1 MIRAVLFEVKKM
13 RARPAVLIAGAG
25 LLMSALPALAHH
37 SFAAE
42 YDADKPVE
50 LKGVIT
56 KWEWVNPHS
65 HVYLDVK
72 DSSGKVTSWTVELL
86 SPNTLTRAGWTR
98 HTLKEGEVI
107 TIKGARAKDGTNL
120 ANATTVVLNGKEVFN
135 RSGVAPDADG
145 ERRR

>member
-1 MIRAVLFEVKKM
+1 M
-13 RARPAVLIAGAG
+13 LIAGAT
-25 LLMSALPALAHH
+25 LLTPAMPVFAHH

-65 HVYLDVK
+65 HVYIDVK
-72 DSSGKVTSWTVELL
+72 DPNGKVTSWLVELL

-98 HTLKEGEVI
+98 RTLKEGDVI
-107 TIKGARAKDGTNL
+107 TVKGSRAKDGSNL
-120 ANATTVVLNGKEVFN
+120 ANAKSVVLANGKEVFD
-135 RSGVAPDADG
+135 RSTVGPDADG

>member
-1 MIRAVLFEVKKM
+1 MRTRLAVLVG
-13 RARPAVLIAGAG
+13 AASLI
-25 LLMSALPALAHH
+25 MTMPVRAHH

-65 HVYLDVK
+65 HVYIDVK
-72 DSSGKVTSWTVELL
+72 DANGEVINWSVELL
-86 SPNTLTRAGWTR
+86 SPNTLTRAGWNR
-98 HTLKEGEVI
+98 HTLKEGDVI
-107 TIKGARAKDGTNL
+107 TVKGSRAKDGSHL
-120 ANATTVVLNGKEVFN
+120 ANATTVLLANGKAVFD
-135 RSGVAPDADG
+135 RSQVGPDADG

>member
-1 MIRAVLFEVKKM
+1 M
-13 RARPAVLIAGAG
+13 RAKAGLLIAGAG
-25 LLMSALPALAHH
+25 LLMSAFPLLAHH

-72 DSSGKVTSWTVELL
+72 DANGKVTSWTVELL

-98 HTLKEGEVI
+98 HTLKEGEII
-107 TIKGARAKDGTNL
+107 TIKGSRAKDGSNL
-120 ANATTVVLNGKEVFN
+120 ANASKVILADGKEVFD
-135 RSGVAPDADG
+135 RSQAGPDADG

>member
-1 MIRAVLFEVKKM
+1 M
-13 RARPAVLIAGAG
+13 RAKLAMLTAVAG
-25 LLMSALPALAHH
+25 LLMPAPRVFAHH

-42 YDADKPVE
+42 YDADKPIE
-50 LKGVIT
+50 LKGVVT
-56 KWEWVNPHS
+56 KWEWINPHS
-65 HVYLDVK
+65 QVYIDVK
-72 DSSGKVTSWTVELL
+72 DANGQVTSWDVELL

-98 HTLKEGEVI
+98 HTLKEGDVI
-107 TIKGARAKDGTNL
+107 TVKGSRAKDGTHL